1 MPNKCIHHA
10 TLRRVIK
17 LLSREGSTSSV
28 DECGSAPDPTFRL
41 QIKPKL
47 GLPELQDVH
56 LVRQLISSTADNIL
70 AQLTVNQ
77 TTIRKP

>member
-47 GLPELQDVH
+47 PELQDVH

-77 TTIRKP
+77 PTIRKP

>member
-47 GLPELQDVH
+47 PELQDVH

-70 AQLTVNQ
+70 ALLTVNQ
-77 TTIRKP
+77 PTIRKP